1 MLFGRE
7 HESARIDEVID
18 AARRR
23 RSGALVVRGE
33 AGIGKTAL
41 MDAAVERAEGMRV
54 LRALG
59 VESEVDIVF
68 SGLHELLRP
77 ALSSLDAIPD
87 SQAAGLRSAMGLRG
101 EPSVERLAV
110 FGGTLSLLSAVAE
123 EQPLLC
129 VIDDAQWLDEA
140 SAAAMGFVARRLDAD
155 GIAVLFGV
163 REPDSRML
171 ATRGIAELRLG
182 GLDRASAR
190 QLLAERLPPGA
201 GSLVVE
207 QLIETALGNPLVLV
221 ELSASV
227 AGSRLTVPDIRE
239 PLGAGTNVE
248 LGFARRVAQ
257 LPGPTRRALLVVAA
271 SDVGDLRGLAHAFAV
286 LGLDW
291 RGLAPAQEAGLVT
304 LASSVAF
311 CHPLARSSIYGA
323 AEWSARQ
330 EVHNALAVAA
340 DAAGQADRR
349 AWHLAAA
356 AEAPDER
363 IASALVATATS
374 ARTRGGVWSE
384 ARALERAARL
394 TPGRRLRALRLASA
408 GDAAYRAGRPERAD
422 ALLQE
427 AVEGELDLHEFAR
440 TQARRAYV
448 RIERGQLGQALDL
461 MVAGADELAP
471 CDPRAAA
478 TLLTNAATAA
488 EHHRLDISRSLA
500 LAERAWELA
509 GDEAIDDPELCH
521 IVSFHRLSAGRVGDA
536 VELARRCADLVEDDP
551 EGRVV
556 VADAA
561 STLLYAGEHGRA
573 RRLVERAVT
582 ANRRANALGDLGYAL
597 HICAQVDWYDGHL
610 QRAYGHALEAV
621 QIVGELGIQQTFDDC
636 LARLAFFEAVLG
648 RESDS
653 RRNGQRA
660 LESALRLGDRKNEV
674 RSRSALGMLALATGD
689 LDAAVSQLAPA
700 VAALEAGGV
709 GNANQFRIHPDLVEA
724 YARSGRT
731 EHAKPVVA
739 SLERQAVTTGI
750 RWTLGAAARCRALL
764 LDSDTAAES
773 AFEDALALHE
783 GAFEHARTEL
793 CFGER
798 IRRRGRRRDSRV
810 HLGAALEAFESSG
823 AIPWAERAGAELRAS
838 GVTPR
843 RRQPGAPERLTPQ
856 ELQIAQ
862 LVAEGKSNRA
872 VAAALFVTAKTVEFH
887 LTHIYRKLEIHS
899 RSELVRRMA
908 DERPRSRSVSERDS
922 IPHSGSAQRV

>member
-7 HESARIDEVID
+7 RESARIDEVID

-33 AGIGKTAL
+33 AGIGKTTL
-41 MDAAVERAEGMRV
+41 IDAAVERAEGMRV
-54 LRALG
+54 LRSLG

-87 SQAAGLRSAMGLRG
+87 SQAEGLRSAMGLDG
-101 EPSVERLAV
+101 DPSVERLAV

-171 ATRGIAELRLG
+171 ATQGIAELRLG
-182 GLDRASAR
+182 GLDRAFAI
-190 QLLAERLPPGA
+190 LRLD
-201 GSLVVE
+201 
-207 QLIETALGNPLVLV
+207 
-221 ELSASV
+221 
-227 AGSRLTVPDIRE
+227 SR
-239 PLGAGTNVE
+239 
-248 LGFARRVAQ
+248 
-257 LPGPTRRALLVVAA
+257 
-271 SDVGDLRGLAHAFAV
+271 S
-286 LGLDW
+286 
-291 RGLAPAQEAGLVT
+291 LAPAQEAGLVT

-311 CHPLARSSIYGA
+311 CHPLVRSSIYGA
-323 AEWSARQ
+323 AEWSTRH

-340 DAAGQADRR
+340 DALGQADRR

-356 AEAPDER
+356 ADAPDER
-363 IASALVATATS
+363 IASALVATAAS

-440 TQARRAYV
+440 AQARRAYV
-448 RIERGQLGQALDL
+448 RIERGELGQALDL
-461 MVAGADELAP
+461 MVAGAEKLAP
-471 CDPRAAA
+471 CNPRAAA

-573 RRLVERAVT
+573 RRLVGRAVT
-582 ANRRANALGDLGYAL
+582 SNRRANALGDLGYAL

-709 GNANQFRIHPDLVEA
+709 GEVDPVPVPPELVEA

-739 SLERQAVTTGI
+739 SLERQAGTTGI
-750 RWTLGAAARCRALL
+750 RWTLGASARCCALL

-773 AFEDALALHE
+773 AFEEALALHE
-783 GAFEHARTEL
+783 GAFDHARTEL

-798 IRRRGRRRDSRV
+798 LRRRGRRRDSRV

-856 ELQIAQ
+856 ELRIAQ

-872 VAAALFVTAKTVEFH
+872 VAAALFVTGKTVEFH

-922 IPHSGSAQRV
+922 IPHSGSAETV